1 MATPL
6 PDKEAE
12 HADLRRRRREPHRHA
27 IEFVDH
33 IAEGEEVQFDIVI
46 DPDVEVR
53 RHRLD
58 QQRCSADERRALIF
72 WTGIRAFGI
81 STSRSRGRVSIHACP
96 PTGSI
101 RSKAIVSARLLP
113 RGSTS
118 RPNAAG
124 SSGSSP
130 SAESTPIIKKF
141 TGSDELVS
149 VSSRS
154 PENWIR
160 PRSATPSYSSTTK
173 NDAPIEAPMT
183 PTRMRASSIVAA
195 NFAATPPS
203 RRAPRRQHRSAR
215 RSPAEIS
222 PRAGDGSR
230 RQPRPRPAIRRR
242 KAPTHRRR

>member
-1 MATPL
+1 MSDA
-6 PDKEAE
+6 
-12 HADLRRRRREPHRHA
+12 
-27 IEFVDH
+27 
-33 IAEGEEVQFDIVI
+33 
-46 DPDVEVR
+46 
-53 RHRLD
+53 
-58 QQRCSADERRALIF
+58 ALIF
-72 WTGIRAFGI
+72 WTGMRAFGI

-101 RSKAIVSARLLP
+101 RSKAIVSARLFP
-113 RGSTS
+113 RASTS

-130 SAESTPIIKKF
+130 RAESTPMIKKF
-141 TGSDELVS
+141 TGSDESVS

-173 NDAPIEAPMT
+173 NDAAIEAPMT
-183 PTRMRASSIVAA
+183 PAHASIINRCGQLRRNTTVSSC
-195 NFAATPPS
+195 ATSPD
-203 RRAPRRQHRSAR
+203 RSAR